1 MWHRRSPCARA
12 IWADWVKDV
21 KCIPNESTRWLAE
34 WQFRYAWAGNGCRS
48 RPLLSTSRD
57 RQGVCGWKS
66 CFVAETVETIALSA
80 LLLDLDPFRVLISN
94 SRSMNRERERVE
106 SLLVYSHGL
115 FDPPVYLSVARPTL
129 FPFSVFSS
137 IFLLSQAWLAEDC
150 IINRNNNDYWLNGDN
165 IIMKSIM

>member
-1 MWHRRSPCARA
+1 M
-12 IWADWVKDV
+12 
-21 KCIPNESTRWLAE
+21 
-34 WQFRYAWAGNGCRS
+34 
-48 RPLLSTSRD
+48 
-57 RQGVCGWKS
+57 
-66 CFVAETVETIALSA
+66 ETIALSA

-94 SRSMNRERERVE
+94 SRSMNRERERERVE

-137 IFLLSQAWLAEDC
+137 ILLLSQARLAEDC

>member
-1 MWHRRSPCARA
+1 M
-12 IWADWVKDV
+12 
-21 KCIPNESTRWLAE
+21 
-34 WQFRYAWAGNGCRS
+34 
-48 RPLLSTSRD
+48 
-57 RQGVCGWKS
+57 
-66 CFVAETVETIALSA
+66 ETIALSA

-94 SRSMNRERERVE
+94 SRSMNRERERERVE

-137 IFLLSQAWLAEDC
+137 IFLLSQARLAEDC